1 MLRCLWIVLLIV
13 STSCDS
19 QQSFTE
25 LTYDQ
30 MIDAMSAQKIKMGT
44 DVEYLDLDGAV
55 LTKEQVKERSND
67 LPYALWLVN
76 ADSVLVKVQLRDV
89 ETARMANKTAPLL
102 KNGPADIDCNDLS
115 RLLERIYNRDQD
127 NRRDNLM
134 DQSIDEQNLEVVEQ
148 ILEKCGMPTPDN
160 AGYEGPNT
168 VWLVIQHAGA
178 DKRKRYFSDLLAASK
193 KGHIDRQSI
202 ALMQDRM
209 LMDDGQ
215 PQLYGSQVSMT
226 DDGAY
231 ELYDLRDPET
241 VDSRRAIMGM
251 PPLKEYL
258 MHFDLEFN
266 VPQKTN

>member
-1 MLRCLWIVLLIV
+1 MLKRLIVLLLIV
-13 STSCDS
+13 CTSCDS
-19 QQSFTE
+19 QQPLQE
-25 LTYDQ
+25 LNYDQ
-30 MIDAMSAQKIKMGT
+30 MIDAMSAQKITMSS
-44 DVEYLDLDGAV
+44 DVVYVDLDGSV
-55 LTKEQVKERSND
+55 LSKDQVKERSND

-89 ETARMANKTAPLL
+89 ETARLANKTAPLL
-102 KNGPADIDCNDLS
+102 KNGATDIDCTDLS

-127 NRRDNLM
+127 NRTDNLM
-134 DQSIDEQNLEVVEQ
+134 DPSIDAQNLEVVEQ
-148 ILEKCGMPTPDN
+148 ILQKCGMPTPDN
-160 AGYEGPNT
+160 SGYEGPNT
-168 VWLVIQHAGA
+168 IWLVIQHASP
-178 DKRKRYFSDLLAASK
+178 DKRKKYFSDLLASSK

-226 DDGAY
+226 DNGAY

-241 VDSRRAIMGM
+241 VDSRRAMMGM